1 MYYHSLNFNRY
12 KITKAAFVVFMV
24 IGILNWTL
32 APKLITYADDEAS
45 VATEAPAPVE
55 APAPAPTEAPVESPA
70 TTEAAPSD
78 TEVTTGD
85 AVASSDVVNE
95 VNTNEVNSE
104 GEVIVVSGSLGDS
117 SLDLRGDT
125 ASTTT
130 ASTTCDSCI
139 GTTTIENQNT
149 ATVTNEI
156 IVAADTGLNT
166 ASSTA
171 TSTIQTGDALAGA
184 NLVNIVNTNIVDSQ
198 YMLLVFNNFGDWS
211 GDLVFPNI
219 DFFANFLSLLN
230 PNCNC
235 GGNTNISNSNTTN
248 VENGVNT
255 SAQTGDNNAS
265 GGSIDTG
272 NALASSNTWNL
283 INTNV
288 YGNSSFYLLVKVFG
302 DWNGNIFNLPAGMV
316 WQNTPEGLVIYNEAN
331 SPFATQS
338 SGSSDLN
345 INNTNSADIL
355 NNVNVSANTGGNNAT
370 GTSSFIK
377 TGNAYAGSN
386 VVNIINTNI
395 ISSNWMMALIN
406 ILGNWHGNISFGQP
420 DLWVGTVASVDGSA
434 EAGSSVTFT
443 TTVKNNGDARASDIN
458 VLAALRS
465 SNFRFAQSYSGSN
478 LHHIDALLP
487 GESIQF
493 SYMGQTEKF
502 VPDNRPPVII
512 DTTISSF
519 ETDAN
524 MGDNT
529 DTISFNIAFNPGVIT
544 LPQNSLSTSYPG
556 LSVTK
561 THTIPSTVVEDG
573 VEMIPAGGRV
583 DYKIV
588 VKNNGGSAY
597 EGLLFDELK
606 DENGEII
613 NEQQW
618 DLGEILPNEEITVTY
633 TTEFSA
639 STTPGTYT
647 NYAWV
652 EATNSPDSNTASD
665 LVVVAGIPTAPI
677 VEEIVGEVLGALTQN
692 ISSLDVAEDVTFEH
706 DLPVGG
712 FCSEKAGN
720 DFGKLG
726 FSQTMLLGL
735 SFALVMHRAKNV
747 NNKMVLL

>member
-1 MYYHSLNFNRY
+1 MRKCQRRPLTLWRRSDFLKKYLIMYYHSLNFNRY

-235 GGNTNISNSNTTN
+235 GGNTNISNSNTAN

-265 GGSIDTG
+265 GGSIETG
-272 NALASSNTWNL
+272 NALASSNTLNL
-283 INTNV
+283 INTNI

-302 DWNGNIFNLPAGMV
+302 DWNGNIFNLPAGMA
-316 WQNTPEGLVIYNEAN
+316 WQNTPEGLVLYSEAN
-331 SPFATQS
+331 NPFATQS
-338 SGSSDLN
+338 SDSGSGDLN
-345 INNTNSADIL
+345 INNTNSADVL
-355 NNVNVSANTGGNNAT
+355 NNVNVSANTGGAVM
-370 GTSSFIK
+370 
-377 TGNAYAGSN
+377 AGS
-386 VVNIINTNI
+386 
-395 ISSNWMMALIN
+395 
-406 ILGNWHGNISFGQP
+406 G
-420 DLWVGTVASVDGSA
+420 
-434 EAGSSVTFT
+434 VTFT
-443 TTVKNNGDARASDIN
+443 TTVKNNGDAKASNIN
-458 VLAALRS
+458 VLSTLRT
-465 SNFRFAQSYSGSN
+465 SNFNFDQNYGPH
-478 LHHIDALLP
+478 LHHIDALNP
-487 GESIQF
+487 GESVQF
-493 SYMGQTEKF
+493 VYAGQTERL
-502 VPDNRPPVII
+502 VGDSRPPVVI
-512 DTTISSF
+512 DTTVSSF

-524 MGDNT
+524 MEDNL
-529 DTISFNIAFNPGVIT
+529 DTISFNIAFNPGAII
-544 LPQNSLSTSYPG
+544 LPQNSFSTSYPG
-556 LSVTK
+556 LFVTK
-561 THTIPSTVVEDG
+561 THIIPSMIVEGG
-573 VEMIPAGGRV
+573 VEMIPAGGSV

-588 VKNNGGSAY
+588 VKNNGGSAFG
-597 EGLLFDELK
+597 GLLFDELK

-618 DLGEILPNEEITVTY
+618 DLGEILPDEEITVTY

-665 LVVVAGIPTAPI
+665 LVVVARIPTAPI
-677 VEEIVGEVLGALTQN
+677 VEEIVGEVLGTLTQN
-692 ISSLDVAEDVTFEH
+692 ISRLDVVEEVTFEH
-706 DLPVGG
+706 DVPVSG
-712 FCSEKAGN
+712 FCMEENKN
-720 DFGKLG
+720 KFGDIR
-726 FSQTMLLGL
+726 FAQTVLLGL
-735 SFALVMHRAKNV
+735 SFALIMHRSK
-747 NNKMVLL
+747 KQEESLLLF

>member
-1 MYYHSLNFNRY
+1 MYYHSLNSNRY
-12 KITKAAFVVFMV
+12 KITKALFAVFLIV
-24 IGILNWTL
+24 GILNWTL

-70 TTEAAPSD
+70 PTEAAPSD

-235 GGNTNISNSNTTN
+235 GGNTNISNSNTAN

-288 YGNSSFYLLVKVFG
+288 YGNS
-302 DWNGNIFNLPAGMV
+302 
-316 WQNTPEGLVIYNEAN
+316 
-331 SPFATQS
+331 
-338 SGSSDLN
+338 
-345 INNTNSADIL
+345 
-355 NNVNVSANTGGNNAT
+355 
-370 GTSSFIK
+370 
-377 TGNAYAGSN
+377 
-386 VVNIINTNI
+386 
-395 ISSNWMMALIN
+395 
-406 ILGNWHGNISFGQP
+406 
-420 DLWVGTVASVDGSA
+420 
-434 EAGSSVTFT
+434 
-443 TTVKNNGDARASDIN
+443 
-458 VLAALRS
+458 
-465 SNFRFAQSYSGSN
+465 
-478 LHHIDALLP
+478 
-487 GESIQF
+487 
-493 SYMGQTEKF
+493 
-502 VPDNRPPVII
+502 
-512 DTTISSF
+512 
-519 ETDAN
+519 
-524 MGDNT
+524 
-529 DTISFNIAFNPGVIT
+529 
-544 LPQNSLSTSYPG
+544 
-556 LSVTK
+556 
-561 THTIPSTVVEDG
+561 
-573 VEMIPAGGRV
+573 
-583 DYKIV
+583 
-588 VKNNGGSAY
+588 
-597 EGLLFDELK
+597 
-606 DENGEII
+606 
-613 NEQQW
+613 
-618 DLGEILPNEEITVTY
+618 
-633 TTEFSA
+633 
-639 STTPGTYT
+639 
-647 NYAWV
+647 
-652 EATNSPDSNTASD
+652 
-665 LVVVAGIPTAPI
+665 
-677 VEEIVGEVLGALTQN
+677 
-692 ISSLDVAEDVTFEH
+692 
-706 DLPVGG
+706 
-712 FCSEKAGN
+712 
-720 DFGKLG
+720 
-726 FSQTMLLGL
+726 
-735 SFALVMHRAKNV
+735 
-747 NNKMVLL
+747 